1 MRREARLHKIRIV
14 QRGKTDV
21 YGVTIPPS
29 LSHWIGVHVSIR
41 EEGTCLV
48 LESGC
53 IPLAFSKKDILKN
66 SENGEKIKI

>member
-29 LSHWIGVHVSIR
+29 LIHWVGVHVSIK
-41 EEGTCLV
+41 EGDGCLI

-53 IPLAFSKKDILKN
+53 IPKAFTKKDILNN
-66 SENGEKIKI
+66 SENGEKIRI